1 MAIEV
6 KVPVLPESVA
16 DATVSSWHKKVGDS
30 VKRDEV
36 LVELET
42 DKVMLEVPA
51 PADGVLKSI
60 SEQAGAIVTSDTVLA
75 TIGAAGSVPSS
86 SSDQEADPEQQTDSA
101 QAAAMQ
107 SAEISESPL
116 SPSVRRLINEHE
128 LSADNIVGTGKDGRI
143 TKQDVL
149 AVIKAGGAAA
159 QSTPVAKQ
167 TSAAPVQPKTEPAA
181 APTEEAVVAA
191 PMGARTEERVRM
203 TRLRQRIAERLV
215 SVQHESAMLTTFNEV
230 NMQPVMELRKKYK
243 DQFEK
248 SHGVRLGFMSF
259 FINAALEALKRYP
272 LINASIDGDDIVY
285 HNYFDIG
292 VAVGTKTG
300 LVVPV
305 LRNVEN
311 MSMAQIEKQVREYGS
326 KARDGKITLE
336 DMTGGTFT
344 ITNGGVY
351 GSMLS
356 TPIIN
361 PPQSAIL
368 GMHNI
373 VERPVVENSQVVVRP
388 VMYLALSYDHRIV
401 DGKDAVGFLVAIK
414 EFIEDPSR
422 LLLQV

>member
-1 MAIEV
+1 MTIEV

-16 DATVSSWHKKVGDS
+16 DATVSSWHKQVGDS

-51 PADGVLKSI
+51 PADGVLESI
-60 SEQAGAIVTSDTVLA
+60 SEQAGAIVTSDAVLA

-86 SSDQEADPEQQTDSA
+86 SSDQETESEQQTDSA

-215 SVQHESAMLTTFNEV
+215 TVQHESAMLTTFNEV
-230 NMQPVMELRKKYK
+230 NMQPVMDLRKKYK

-311 MSMAQIEKQVREYGS
+311 MSMAQIEKQVREYGA
-326 KARDGKITLE
+326 KAKDGKITLE